1 MVKHH
6 KDTYKF
12 DHNWSE
18 TVEGAFGKYPNDFQP
33 NIQSLDILDRRID
46 ENGHLVTEKLL
57 KSKFIPNI
65 LMQKSMSA
73 LGMPILN
80 SQINLEIST
89 LDLNKKIFS
98 LESCNDTYLKWLK
111 VRESLCYS
119 ECTDTQ
125 DPNQASNR
133 KTLLTQLTSADMYSK
148 SYPFLL
154 QWAVTL
160 GEKAVIAEVKSNI
173 PKGRSAMARVIPTLI
188 DEFTNCYE
196 YTEIKL
202 KENSDLAKI
211 MIEKFGNEAIEG
223 INKITDE
230 IKSMQLDLNIVGKNG
245 VEKIEESC
253 NSLTEEL
260 KNLKISCNN
269 VSNETE
275 ILITKVIN
283 QAEIEIINLMKLIK
297 DKLTMSYQETIQFQE
312 ECENKIANI
321 YKNALKEM
329 DQIRNDSFEKVKSSL
344 DINKSQYNHFSD
356 KYSRESFEKL
366 FDQCK
371 NKGIRCVDYQ
381 MRGCYI

>member
-33 NIQSLDILDRRID
+33 NIQSLDILDRRIN
-46 ENGHLVTEKLL
+46 ENGHLITEKLL

-89 LDLNKKIFS
+89 LDLEKKRFS

-119 ECTDTQ
+119 ECTQDTK
-125 DPNQASNR
+125 NYR
-133 KTLLTQLTSADMYSK
+133 KTKTLLTQLTSADMYSK
-148 SYPFLL
+148 SYPLLL

-173 PKGRSAMARVIPTLI
+173 PKGRSAMATVIPNLI

-230 IKSMQLDLNIVGKNG
+230 IKSMQLDLNIVGN

-253 NSLTEEL
+253 HSLTEEL

-297 DKLTMSYQETIQFQE
+297 NKLTMSYQETIQFQE
-312 ECENKIANI
+312 ECENKIAII

-329 DQIRNDSFEKVKSSL
+329 DQIKNDSFEKVRSSL
-344 DINKSQYNHFSD
+344 DNNRSQHNHFSD

-381 MRGCYI
+381 MKGCSV

>member
-33 NIQSLDILDRRID
+33 NIQSLDILDRRIN
-46 ENGHLVTEKLL
+46 ENGQLVSEKLL

-65 LMQKSMSA
+65 LMRKSMSA
-73 LGMPILN
+73 LGMPVLT

-89 LDLNKKIFS
+89 LDLKNKKFS
-98 LESCNDTYLKWLK
+98 LETCNDTYLQWLK
-111 VRESLCYS
+111 VRESLCYT

-125 DPNQASNR
+125 DTKENK
-133 KTLLTQLTSADMYSK
+133 KTLLTQLTTADMYSK

-173 PKGRSAMARVIPTLI
+173 PKGRSAMAKVIPNLI
-188 DEFTNCYE
+188 DEFTNCYD

-230 IKSMQLDLNIVGKNG
+230 IKNMQLDLNIVGN

-260 KNLKISCNN
+260 KNLKIACNK

-275 ILITKVIN
+275 ILITQVIN
-283 QAEIEIINLMKLIK
+283 QAEIEILNILKLIK
-297 DKLTMSYQETIQFQE
+297 NKLTMSYQETIQFRQ
-312 ECENKIANI
+312 ECESKIAII

-329 DQIRNDSFEKVKSSL
+329 DQIRNDSFEKVKNNLDYNGSSQ
-344 DINKSQYNHFSD
+344 SHFSD
-356 KYSRESFEKL
+356 KYSIERFEKL

-371 NKGIRCVDYQ
+371 NEGIRCVDYQ
-381 MRGCYI
+381 MRRCSI